1 MFAIESSLILG
12 WVKCLS
18 TKAWKQFPQ
27 SDSGRASNQTFHFFV
42 YFSLEFDWAK
52 FQIPPLRSV
61 MFAMESSLFWGWI
74 KRLATKAW
82 KQFPQSDMASNQTFY
97 SKWNILSLL
106 LRSAFEMEEN
116 NSPKG
121 FILFLSTWKNEK
133 IFSGIWTVVPV
144 VINICPKSIL
154 WICLLIGH

>member
-1 MFAIESSLILG
+1 MFINKGLETISPVRQG
-12 WVKCLS
+12 E
-18 TKAWKQFPQ
+18 Q
-27 SDSGRASNQTFHFFV
+27 SNISFFFV
-42 YFSLEFDWAK
+42 VFENFSLVFDWAK